1 MIDNIA
7 ELNEALGNAD
17 GSLLDCRGGYTMSR
31 GDAALREL
39 GQRITAASP
48 AERDVLRS
56 LLRVGVHADVEVT
69 STGWGTVPVGR
80 ASFEE
85 RPAGHTVHQVLCSAC
100 SLDYGQ
106 GSTLL
111 FKMPLARDRAKLW
124 EPLARLVLEAAYEAT
139 LLAALRQGSR
149 VVFLTL
155 LGGGVFKNDVRHS
168 CFSTCIHAYH

>member
-1 MIDNIA
+1 M
-7 ELNEALGNAD
+7 
-17 GSLLDCRGGYTMSR
+17 
-31 GDAALREL
+31 
-39 GQRITAASP
+39 
-48 AERDVLRS
+48 
-56 LLRVGVHADVEVT
+56 
-69 STGWGTVPVGR
+69 
-80 ASFEE
+80 
-85 RPAGHTVHQVLCSAC
+85 HQVLCSAC

-168 CFSTCIHAYH
+168 YFLGLRARVSLTIRGRTLGRLDRGCDCPCAGLGATLPPRGPHLVL